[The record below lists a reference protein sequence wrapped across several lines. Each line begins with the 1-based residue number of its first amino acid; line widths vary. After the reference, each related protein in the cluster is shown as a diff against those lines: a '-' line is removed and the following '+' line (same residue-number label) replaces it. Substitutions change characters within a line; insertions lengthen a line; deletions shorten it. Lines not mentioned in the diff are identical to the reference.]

1 MKTLIKKLTTLCIA
15 LTATAA
21 LAQTPVEG
29 TTYFLPK
36 TAVRFALLVEK
47 TTFTPGEYSRY
58 AERYMKLPVREE
70 AETSYRIVGCTM
82 SLFAVPDTAKEFK
95 AIIDDRHTV
104 ITLERDENGI
114 LKAINHKGTEI
125 VKPAE
130 FVAAPQKKAPN
141 PHSFMTQE
149 MLSAASSAKTAELI
163 AREIY
168 DIRDSRNMLAR
179 GEADFM
185 PKDGEQLRLMFE
197 QLQTQEEALLQVFAG
212 TTTTDTTEH
221 ILTYIPTKEV
231 KDEVLFRF
239 SRRLGLL
246 DSDDLAGEPYY
257 INVHDLKVI
266 PTLRYKFEEPAKRTK
281 KDIGINVC
289 LPGKIQL
296 TLKGNNQ
303 TLADYELTA
312 AQFGRIENLSA
323 NLFGKKFT
331 TRLVLNP
338 VTGTVE
344 KIQTE
349 PLQ

>member
-1 MKTLIKKLTTLCIA
+1 MRTKRIIFLLFSLSA
-15 LTATAA
+15 L
-21 LAQTPVEG
+21 LPVSAQQKPVEG

-47 TTFTPGEYSRY
+47 TTFEPGEYARY

-82 SLFAVPDTAKEFK
+82 SLFALPDTAKEFK
-95 AIIDDRHTV
+95 AIIDSKHTI

-114 LKAINHKGTEI
+114 LKAINHKGIEMD
-125 VKPAE
+125 KPAE
-130 FVAAPQKKAPN
+130 FMAAPRQKTAD
-141 PHSFMTQE
+141 PHSFMTEE

-168 DIRDSRNMLAR
+168 DIRDSRNMLSR

-185 PKDGEQLRLMFE
+185 PKDGEQLRLMLH
-197 QLQTQEEALLQVFAG
+197 QLQTQEQALLQVFAG

-221 ILTYIPTKEV
+221 VLTYIPTREV
-231 KDEVLFRF
+231 KDEVFFRF
-239 SRRLGLL
+239 SKRLGLL
-246 DSDDLAGEPYY
+246 DSDDLGGEPYY
-257 INVHDLKVI
+257 INVRDLKVI
-266 PTLRYKFEEPAKRTK
+266 PTLRYEFEEPAKRTK
-281 KDIGINVC
+281 EDIGINVC

-296 TLKGNNQ
+296 TLKGGNQ
-303 TLADYELTA
+303 TLAAYELMA
-312 AQFGRIENLSA
+312 AQFGRVENLSA

-338 VTGTVE
+338 VTGNVE